1 MEAAPTHN
9 LLTFLHVFRTE
20 YEAVNE
26 QKCEIQYETEY
37 ETQVENVCK
46 TAYDTKCEVR
56 IIIILLIINIFH
68 HWYKY
73 ISYFHFQTIYS
84 TVEEQDCQVIEEE
97 KCESR
102 YETIYENKCET
113 VYDTKV
119 CLQSS

>member
-1 MEAAPTHN
+1 M
-9 LLTFLHVFRTE
+9 
-20 YEAVNE
+20 Y
-26 QKCEIQYETEY
+26 Y
-37 ETQVENVCK
+37 
-46 TAYDTKCEVR
+46 
-56 IIIILLIINIFH
+56 FH

-73 ISYFHFQTIYS
+73 ISYLRFQTIYS